1 MDLAVNAPLKF
12 VKRWLLTW
20 FYADFSAVPYL
31 GVSRVRRLYTCPC
44 KMGTGWSLEKGC
56 TCIIWEYKW
65 PSYTFTTHG
74 KISSSSSSSSQSSP
88 KDETAERLRSSL
100 TGWETRTRTRTV
112 TMRQLVMIYP
122 TFTPASTSSVVSSAF
137 DTSHAPELPTG
148 QTACWR
154 LIFTRLTTYF
164 HSARN
169 LFHSAL
175 DWIIFTWL
183 KTYFNSPQNLF
194 SLGSTLTG
202 SSI

>member
-1 MDLAVNAPLKF
+1 MALIL
-12 VKRWLLTW
+12 
-20 FYADFSAVPYL
+20 
-31 GVSRVRRLYTCPC
+31 
-44 KMGTGWSLEKGC
+44 
-56 TCIIWEYKW
+56 
-65 PSYTFTTHG
+65 
-74 KISSSSSSSSQSSP
+74 SQLMERYHHPPPHHHHHSSP
-88 KDETAERLRSSL
+88 STSSPSVSAKELRGWKRLWHLQWWQWWGWCCRRWFIQLWTFKNKNGDDEDDR
-100 TGWETRTRTRTV
+100 RTMIYPT
-112 TMRQLVMIYP
+112 TMMMIMQAMIYP
-122 TFTPASTSSVVSSAF
+122 TFTPASTSSVASSAF

-154 LIFTRLTTYF
+154 LIFTRLATYF

-183 KTYFNSPQNLF
+183 KTYVSSPQNLF